1 MPWTKAVFGRLS
13 LLLTTIGL
21 TALLALGIGLVW
33 LVQETR
39 RYSEGVESALMV
51 RLTLQE
57 AMALAQSAETSQRG
71 YLLSGDPAYLEPFR
85 VAEARLPDLLTDLV
99 TRVRQDGGRSDLVE
113 QLAQRV
119 GEKMREL
126 SETVAL
132 AEQGERSAA
141 IAIFH
146 TGAGRLVMD
155 EIRSLAEGVERRS
168 RARLSLRKDAL
179 DSAARNLLVGA
190 AFGLVLAGS
199 VAIGV
204 LLIAFRYTRSLEAAE
219 REVRAANL
227 ALEDRVAE
235 RTAALEEANAE
246 LRRFAYIVSH
256 DLRSPLVNVMGFT
269 AELESSLAQLR
280 APGPGDSAA
289 SIEADIT
296 ESIGF
301 IRAAT
306 TRMDR
311 LINAILRLSREGNR
325 ALNPERLEMAAL
337 IEGIAGSLA
346 HQLDAQGATITVER
360 PLPGI
365 TADRLAIEQVFGNL
379 LDNAVKYLDG
389 DRPGRI
395 RIRGEQ
401 RGGMAVFEVVDNGRG
416 IDPRDRERIFD
427 LFRRA
432 GAQDRPGDGI
442 GLANVRALVRRMGGT
457 IVCDQAKGPGT
468 VFRVTLPRTP
478 PPMAARAADE
488 EATP

>member
-13 LLLTTIGL
+13 LLLTATGL
-21 TALLALGIGLVW
+21 AALLGLAIGLVW

-39 RYSEGVESALMV
+39 RYSDGVESALLV

-57 AMALAQSAETSQRG
+57 TMSLAQGAETSQRG

-85 VAEARLPDLLTDLV
+85 AAEARLPALLDELV
-99 TRVRQDGGRSDLVE
+99 ERVREDGGRVDLIE
-113 QLAQRV
+113 HLARRV
-119 GEKMREL
+119 RAKMGEL
-126 SETVAL
+126 AETVAL
-132 AEQGERSAA
+132 LERGERSAA
-141 IAIFH
+141 LAVFH
-146 TGAGRLVMD
+146 TGAGRVLMD
-155 EIRSLAEGVERRS
+155 EIRTLVDGVEQRS
-168 RARLSLRKDAL
+168 RARLSLREEAL
-179 DSAARNLLVGA
+179 DAAARNLLIGA
-190 AFGLVLAGS
+190 AFGLALAGA

-219 REVRAANL
+219 REVREANA

-269 AELESSLAQLR
+269 AELESALAQLR
-280 APGPGDSAA
+280 APGPGESIA
-289 SIEADIT
+289 SIEADIA
-296 ESIGF
+296 ESIAF

-325 ALNPERLEMAAL
+325 ALNPEKLEMAAL
-337 IEGIAGSLA
+337 IEGLAGTLA
-346 HQLDAQGATITVER
+346 HQLDAQGATLTIER
-360 PLPGI
+360 PLPGL
-365 TADRLAIEQVFGNL
+365 TADRLAVEQVFGNL
-379 LDNAVKYLDG
+379 LDNAVKYLDAA
-389 DRPGRI
+389 RPGQI

-432 GAQDRPGDGI
+432 GAQDRPGEGI
-442 GLANVRALVRRMGGT
+442 GLANVRALVRRMGGS
-457 IVCDQAKGPGT
+457 IVCDQPKGPGS

-478 PPMAARAADE
+478 PPMVARAAE
-488 EATP
+488 ETPP